1 MKPIKKSSIIWVI
14 ALSLSI
20 FLISCDSSSDV
31 SSTGGTEDG
40 VQYKQDPEAQLVVAT
55 WPYCDDNYYGE
66 LNDAETEGILFMRE
80 EEKMARDV
88 YLTMY
93 EKYPLPVFRN
103 IPKSENAHMSA
114 IKVLIDKY
122 ELTDPVGDN
131 EIGVFT
137 NGDIQSLY
145 DGLVTKGLVDV
156 IEALKVGALI
166 EETDILDLDIHITE
180 IDENDDILTVY
191 TNLRRGSTHHLKAFV
206 WNLKM
211 RGIEY
216 TPQLMDLE
224 DYNDIINP

>member
-31 SSTGGTEDG
+31 SSTDGTEDG

-166 EETDILDLDIHITE
+166 EETDILDLDTHIAE
-180 IDENDDILTVY
+180 IDENDDILTIY

-211 RGIEY
+211 RGVEY

>member
-14 ALSLSI
+14 ALSLSV
-20 FLISCDSSSDV
+20 FLISCDSSGDV
-31 SSTGGTEDG
+31 ASTDGTEDG
-40 VQYKQDPEAQLVVAT
+40 VQYKQDPEAQLVAAT

-66 LNDAETEGILFMRE
+66 LNEAETDGILFMRE

-93 EKYPLPVFRN
+93 EKYPLPIFRN

-122 ELTDPVGDN
+122 DLTDPVGDN
-131 EIGVFT
+131 IVGVFT
-137 NGDIQSLY
+137 NENIQGLY
-145 DGLVTKGLVDV
+145 DDLVANGSVNE
-156 IEALKVGALI
+156 IEALKAGALI
-166 EETDILDLDIHITE
+166 EETDILDLDTHIAE
-180 IDENDDILTVY
+180 IDENDDILTIY

-211 RGIEY
+211 RGVEY

>member
-31 SSTGGTEDG
+31 SSTDGTEDG
-40 VQYKQDPEAQLVVAT
+40 VQYKQDPEAQLVAAT
-55 WPYCDDNYYGE
+55 WPNCGSGYYGE

-88 YLTMY
+88 YLTMF

-103 IPKSENAHMSA
+103 IPKSENAHMGA

-131 EIGVFT
+131 TIGVFT
-137 NGDIQSLY
+137 NSAIQNLY
-145 DGLVTKGLVDV
+145 DDLIAKGSASE

-166 EETDILDLDIHITE
+166 EETDILDLDTHVAE
-180 IDENDDILTVY
+180 IEENDDILTIY

-224 DYNDIINP
+224 DYNDIMNP